1 MFGRDVEHCAR
12 MTSIN
17 HSETPFGSSKSSI
30 REGRSSM
37 PWWGWV
43 TIGALL
49 LVAEMTIVDL
59 EFYLIFLGAAALLT
73 GGLVAGGVPLPFWG
87 QWLFFAAIAV
97 ASLVFFRRTLYAKL
111 RPPPE
116 GEVAE
121 GVTGERAKALDP
133 IEPGASGAV
142 SLRGSNWAA
151 RNVGETPIAAGSQ
164 CRVRNRD
171 GLTLEVSAEA

>member
-1 MFGRDVEHCAR
+1 
-12 MTSIN
+12 
-17 HSETPFGSSKSSI
+17 
-30 REGRSSM
+30 M

-49 LVAEMTIVDL
+49 LVAEMAVVDL
-59 EFYLIFLGAAALLT
+59 EFYLIFLGAAALVT
-73 GGLVAGGVPLPFWG
+73 GGLVASGVPLPFWG
-87 QWLFFAAIAV
+87 QWLFFAALAV

-121 GVTGERAKALDP
+121 GVTGERGIAEVA
-133 IEPGASGAV
+133 IAPGATGSI
-142 SLRGSNWAA
+142 SLRGSNWSA
-151 RNVGETPIAAGSQ
+151 RNVGDVPIEAGSS

>member
-1 MFGRDVEHCAR
+1 
-12 MTSIN
+12 
-17 HSETPFGSSKSSI
+17 
-30 REGRSSM
+30 M

-43 TIGALL
+43 TVGALL

-73 GGLVAGGVPLPFWG
+73 GGVVASGAPLPFWG
-87 QWLFFAAIAV
+87 QWLFFAALAI
-97 ASLVFFRRTLYAKL
+97 ASLLFFRRALYAKL

-121 GVTGERAKALDP
+121 GVTGERATAENA
-133 IEPGASGAV
+133 IAPGATGSV
-142 SLRGSNWAA
+142 MLRGSRWSA
-151 RNVGETPIAAGSQ
+151 RNIGDLPIPADST

-171 GLTLEVSAEA
+171 GLTLEVSAES